1 MRTNRTGVWLIGALG
16 DIATTLI
23 AGKLIIQRGLA
34 STNGLITTKEPISNL
49 NLPSLDQLV
58 IGGIDI
64 RHHSLLDSLESIYTN
79 SRTISREQINA
90 IKDDVLSIDKN
101 IVKDE
106 LITWTSKDESSEKLT
121 LEQIVERISGYIRE
135 FKDHNALE
143 NVIVVDISS
152 AEPAL
157 GGTNIDASL
166 DEFIDQV
173 KSDSKEKISPS
184 SLYAYTAFSEG
195 CSHINFTP
203 NIGALIKGLQHL
215 AHQQNVLFCGNDGK
229 TGETLLKTILAPM
242 FLCRNLEVLSWEG
255 VNLLGNKDG
264 LTLSKEENRALK
276 LQNKGNVLSSI
287 LGYTPHSGVS
297 INYVPSLGDWK
308 TAWDLI
314 HFKGFLNVNMTMQFT
329 WQGCDSILA
338 APLVLDMIRLVDF
351 AWQNGEIG
359 SMPHLASFFK
369 NPIGVKEME
378 FTKQM
383 DLLINYALQHLS
395 DNEQP

>member
-1 MRTNRTGVWLIGALG
+1 
-16 DIATTLI
+16 
-23 AGKLIIQRGLA
+23 
-34 STNGLITTKEPISNL
+34 
-49 NLPSLDQLV
+49 
-58 IGGIDI
+58 
-64 RHHSLLDSLESIYTN
+64 
-79 SRTISREQINA
+79 
-90 IKDDVLSIDKN
+90 
-101 IVKDE
+101 
-106 LITWTSKDESSEKLT
+106 
-121 LEQIVERISGYIRE
+121 
-135 FKDHNALE
+135 
-143 NVIVVDISS
+143 
-152 AEPAL
+152 
-157 GGTNIDASL
+157 
-166 DEFIDQV
+166 
-173 KSDSKEKISPS
+173 
-184 SLYAYTAFSEG
+184 
-195 CSHINFTP
+195 
-203 NIGALIKGLQHL
+203 
-215 AHQQNVLFCGNDGK
+215 
-229 TGETLLKTILAPM
+229 M